1 MKKLLLLIFIVSV
14 VIGQYDYSLEDIN
27 PTSEN
32 YGVNVGTSFFENK
45 ITIHFFG
52 HFTWGTCSSRFEQL
66 NNIYNQLKLEGL
78 PIELIGI
85 GKSTQLN
92 SLENWTDDSDASVC
106 ADPSPFPTWTEWGA
120 SQRDLYVI
128 DLNGNV
134 IFHESITSGV
144 PDDLEE
150 IILGALNID
159 HSSLLPKDFI
169 IYQNFP
175 NPFNPE
181 TTLIYDLPNDEYVT
195 LTIYDILGNEVK
207 LMVNEYQ
214 LAGQKTV
221 NWDATSNNGTS
232 VPSGVYFYSFKAG
245 SFSQTKRMIY
255 LK

>member
-1 MKKLLLLIFIVSV
+1 MD
-14 VIGQYDYSLEDIN
+14 G
-27 PTSEN
+27 
-32 YGVNVGTSFFENK
+32 
-45 ITIHFFG
+45 
-52 HFTWGTCSSRFEQL
+52 
-66 NNIYNQLKLEGL
+66 NI
-78 PIELIGI
+78 
-85 GKSTQLN
+85 
-92 SLENWTDDSDASVC
+92 
-106 ADPSPFPTWTEWGA
+106 
-120 SQRDLYVI
+120 
-128 DLNGNV
+128 

-159 HSSLLPKDFI
+159 HSSLLPKDFT

-181 TTLIYDLPNDEYVT
+181 TTLIYDLPNDEYVI

-221 NWDATSNNGTS
+221 HWDAKNNNGTL
-232 VPSGVYFYSFKAG
+232 VPSGVYFYIFKAG
-245 SFSQTKRMIY
+245 SFSQMKRMIY